1 MNYTVFLLPNTCLS
15 YPHYVISLMEIHV
28 NSAFVITLDKRFL
41 QSVSSHAFYLE
52 RCYGEKGEH
61 VVPVASILEQ
71 IQEKKPTLIVL
82 DNCFWDDTSDLLDE
96 LLQSSL
102 PYFHLINVLQ
112 LEDAKHANR
121 TTRLER
127 AEHVLVPSWIP
138 WLNPP
143 VKTTEYENQA
153 LCPICPMK
161 EYDDLNLL

>member
-15 YPHYVISLMEIHV
+15 YPQYVISLLEMHK

-52 RCYGEKGEH
+52 RCDGEH

-102 PYFHLINVLQ
+102 PFHLVNVLQ
-112 LEDAKHANR
+112 LEDAKHTNR

-153 LCPICPMK
+153 LCPMK